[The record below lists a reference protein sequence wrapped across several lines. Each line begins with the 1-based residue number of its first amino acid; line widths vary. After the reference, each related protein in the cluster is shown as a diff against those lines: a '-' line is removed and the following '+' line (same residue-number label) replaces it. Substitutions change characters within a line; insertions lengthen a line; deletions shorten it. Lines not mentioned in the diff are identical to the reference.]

1 VLTAPLAI
9 VANALTC
16 LGSAFFLMFIKG
28 QARATQPTERL
39 VLRREIPEGIR
50 FVFGHPQIRPLLL
63 CATLA
68 AGTSVLIH
76 RRTGI
81 IASASTGLCIGIA
94 VLVFSGRA
102 IALVAL

>member
-1 VLTAPLAI
+1 MAPAPVGLGGFLVQVLTAPLAI

-50 FVFGHPQIRPLLL
+50 FVFGHR
-63 CATLA
+63 
-68 AGTSVLIH
+68 
-76 RRTGI
+76 
-81 IASASTGLCIGIA
+81 
-94 VLVFSGRA
+94 
-102 IALVAL
+102 

>member
-50 FVFGHPQIRPLLL
+50 FVFGHR
-63 CATLA
+63 
-68 AGTSVLIH
+68 
-76 RRTGI
+76 
-81 IASASTGLCIGIA
+81 
-94 VLVFSGRA
+94 
-102 IALVAL
+102 

>member
-1 VLTAPLAI
+1 MRHSRP
-9 VANALTC
+9 
-16 LGSAFFLMFIKG
+16 K
-28 QARATQPTERL
+28 RL

-68 AGTSVLIH
+68 AGTSVLIA
-76 RRTGI
+76 G
-81 IASASTGLCIGIA
+81 ASTGLCIGIA